1 MIWGLD
7 KFHFRCIIVRMSN
20 GSTNDRG
27 KKLTGFRLTRAARE
41 KLDALAK
48 KFGISQT
55 AVLEITIRE
64 KAEEEGIDDKV
75 GNGKKQ

>member
-1 MIWGLD
+1 M
-7 KFHFRCIIVRMSN
+7 
-20 GSTNDRG
+20 
-27 KKLTGFRLTRAARE
+27 TGFRLTRAARE